1 MKAAMPA
8 HEPSEGRTI
17 AVDHE
22 DEHARDGAIHHA
34 QVYARAAMIPTPRRI
49 LLIKPSALG
58 DVVHAMPI
66 AHLLKQRWPEARLSW
81 LIARPFADVARRHP
95 DVDEV
100 IVFDR
105 RGRETGRRL
114 FDLLLHLRDAR
125 FDLAID
131 LQGLLRS
138 AAMTLATIAPTR
150 VGFAYAREASP
161 LAYNLRVGARPG
173 VRHALDRYLDVT
185 ERLGCGREPVRFD
198 FGIDE
203 ADRAHASFLARTRR
217 VALLLPGTNWQTKRW
232 PAERFEAVAQ
242 WLRANTDIEPL
253 VAGAKDAEELAPAI
267 PSARSVAGM
276 TTIHQLAALI
286 ERADAVVTNDSG
298 PMHIAAALNRP
309 MVALFGPTDP
319 IRTGPWQMGDRVVR
333 LDLPCSPCLSRR
345 CSHQTCMRHLDPGIV
360 SAELRGLLG
369 L

>member
-1 MKAAMPA
+1 
-8 HEPSEGRTI
+8 
-17 AVDHE
+17 
-22 DEHARDGAIHHA
+22 
-34 QVYARAAMIPTPRRI
+34 MIPTPRRI

-66 AHLLKQRWPEARLSW
+66 AHLLKLRWPEARLSW
-81 LIARPFADVARRHP
+81 LVARPFADIPRRHP
-95 DVDEV
+95 DVDDV

-114 FDLLLHLRDAR
+114 LDLLLHLRDER
-125 FDLAID
+125 FDLTID

-138 AAMTLATIAPTR
+138 AAMTLATTAATR

-173 VRHALDRYLDVT
+173 HRHAIERYLDVT
-185 ERLGCGREPVRFD
+185 ERLGCGRGPVRFD
-198 FGIDE
+198 FGIDD
-203 ADRAHASFLARTRR
+203 ADRAHASFLARGRR
-217 VALLLPGTNWQTKRW
+217 VALLMPGTNWPTKRW
-232 PAERFEAVAQ
+232 PAEKFEAVAK
-242 WLRANTDIEPL
+242 WLRASTDLEPL
-253 VAGAKDAEELAPAI
+253 VAGAKDAQELASAI

-286 ERADAVVTNDSG
+286 ERADAVVSNDSG

-319 IRTGPWQMGDRVVR
+319 IRTGPWQMGDRVIR
-333 LDLPCSPCLSRR
+333 LDLACSPCLSRR
-345 CSHQTCMRHLDPGIV
+345 CSHQSCLRHLDPDIV

-369 L
+369 V